1 MNLLIL
7 KELQRGFFDQ
17 NKQIIGILCQFRV
30 SKNYVLKKIADFVE
44 NSVLI
49 DSGLGVWSDEQVLIN
64 V

>member
-17 NKQIIGILCQFRV
+17 NKQIIGILCQFGF